1 MSGADGTP
9 ESVER
14 RVRCPACQHWCI
26 YSTRNPYR
34 PFCSAACKGLD
45 LGAWASESF
54 RVEGEAPPDD
64 QPFGDPRLQ

>member
-1 MSGADGTP
+1 MSDPKPAS

-14 RVRCPACQHWCI
+14 RVRCPACQQWCV

-45 LGAWASESF
+45 FGAWASESF
-54 RVEGEAPPDD
+54 RVPQDTPTDGE
-64 QPFGDPRLQ
+64 FGDPKLH